1 MLTSNFTANYT
12 NFTHKII
19 SSEFLRQSKH
29 ELILRFFVVAVG
41 TDFRSGAPF
50 NCLAT
55 RVLTISDGGRFVSN
69 QGMDLSL

>member
-19 SSEFLRQSKH
+19 SSEFLRQSQYK
-29 ELILRFFVVAVG
+29 LILRFFAVAVG
-41 TDFRSGAPF
+41 TYFRPGAPF

-55 RVLTISDGGRFVSN
+55 RMLTISDGGRFVSN
-69 QGMDLSL
+69 QGMDLAL